1 VHGESKSPQVVN
13 IAEGEKRLRGKSL
26 LDEINLSKIKGMNDS
41 ERDGIRRAGIE
52 LQGGWE
58 LTPMVLTTIVTRGVE
73 GQLSL

>member
-1 VHGESKSPQVVN
+1 MN

-41 ERDGIRRAGIE
+41 ERDGIHRAGIE

-58 LTPMVLTTIVTRGVE
+58 LSNGVDNHGESRSRRAVVTVIAFWSE
-73 GQLSL
+73 